1 MGVTVTPASASIVDK
16 STVMVLVVHAKFYVD
31 PRALIRPTCPLSFF
45 LLLTEHSLILSS
57 ISRKNDYKHNQS
69 TLQIKLQITLNQSQG

>member
-31 PRALIRPTCPLSFF
+31 PRALIRPTHMSTFF
-45 LLLTEHSLILSS
+45 LSSTHGTFIDS